1 MRETGSRSPAL
12 SYAKVTVWIID
23 PLRFDHILVRKNT
36 CKVNSQEI
44 SLHCRCLIIGASE
57 PLSSW
62 SFIWPAMLDLEWER
76 TVGVRGRERAKSSL
90 HSPHPHPSP
99 YFWPLIASLVQI
111 SFSPQPS
118 AAIKIKDGGHSFR
131 EENTEHSL
139 AKNTPALQTT
149 KIWVIICCSCRLMG
163 FCRRSSIRACLL
175 VCDQLFFLC

>member
-23 PLRFDHILVRKNT
+23 PLWFGHILVRKNT

-62 SFIWPAMLDLEWER
+62 SFIWLAMLDLEWEW

-90 HSPHPHPSP
+90 HFPHP
-99 YFWPLIASLVQI
+99 LTASLVQI

-139 AKNTPALQTT
+139 AKNTPAMQTT
-149 KIWVIICCSCRLMG
+149 KIWAIICCSCRLMG
-163 FCRRSSIRACLL
+163 FCRRSSITACLL